1 MKSVF
6 NENDNN
12 ELIDR
17 INRLTPDT
25 QPLWGKMSVAQML
38 GHCQRAVEVGTGLL
52 ELRRTAAGYIFGR
65 MALKQLM
72 NKPIGKNIPTDK
84 SFIIPPSV
92 DFEPEKQKLIEAYK
106 ALAEHGTSH
115 ITHKKHPFFG
125 TMTTEEW
132 DTLLWKHLDHHLQ
145 QFGV

>member
-6 NENDNN
+6 NEKDNQ

-17 INRLTPDT
+17 INRLTPET
-25 QPLWGKMSVAQML
+25 QPVWGKMSVAQML

-52 ELRRTAAGYIFGR
+52 ELRRTAIGFIFGR

-72 NKPIGKNIPTDK
+72 NKPLSKNIPTDR

-92 DFEPEKQKLIEAYK
+92 EFEAEREKLIEAYK
-106 ALAEHGTSH
+106 ALAEHGSGH